1 MVRAIWKTDHEIVGL
16 YSRNEREA
24 RACVR
29 GEKVEL
35 YSDIATLPDTADVYL
50 ICVNDDAISEISKS
64 LPESIRL
71 NQIVA
76 HTSGSQ
82 SIDSLKGIENKGSF
96 YPVQTFTKGRKM
108 QYNDIPFCINATET
122 KVEDKLIKL
131 AESIS
136 KDINLVDDEQ
146 RKQIHLS
153 AVIIN
158 NFVNHLVYK
167 SEELIEQHGLPIEI
181 LKPLLH
187 QTIAKLNKV
196 ESYDAQTGPAVRND
210 QETIKGHI
218 DMLNNDGD
226 KALYQTITNSIIETY
241 KK

>member
-24 RACVR
+24 RSCVR
-29 GEKVEL
+29 GEKVDL
-35 YSDIATLPDTADVYL
+35 YSELSTLPDTADIYL
-50 ICVNDDAISEISKS
+50 ICVNDDAISEVSKQ
-64 LPESIRL
+64 LPEAIRK
-71 NQIVA
+71 NKIVA
-76 HTSGSQ
+76 HTSGSK
-82 SIDSLKGIENKGSF
+82 SVDDLVGIENTGSF

-108 QYNDIPFCINATET
+108 QYQDIPFCIYASET
-122 KVEDKLIKL
+122 KTEEKLILL

-158 NFVNHLVYK
+158 NFVNHLIHK
-167 SEELIEQHGLPIEI
+167 SEVLLEQSGLPIEI
-181 LKPLLH
+181 LKPLLN
-187 QTIAKLNKV
+187 QTIAKLNKID
-196 ESYDAQTGPAVRND
+196 SYDAQTGPAVRND
-210 QETIKGHI
+210 EETIKEHL
-218 DMLNNDGD
+218 DMLKEDSD
-226 KALYQTITNSIIETY
+226 KNLYQTITNSIIETY